1 MQTKSIPAIEEFIRA
16 LEPVIRR
23 VVREE
28 LNAIVEQRQPEVFHL
43 APDSPLYDDL
53 TELKERNEHGGLE
66 FISHEEVWE

>member
-28 LNAIVEQRQPEVFHL
+28 LNAIVEHRPEVFQL
-43 APDSPLYDDL
+43 ASDSPLYRNL
-53 TELKERNEHGGLE
+53 TELKERNERGGLE
-66 FISHEEVWE
+66 FIPQEEAYQ

>member
-1 MQTKSIPAIEEFIRA
+1 MQTKSIPAVEEFIRA

-28 LNAIVEQRQPEVFHL
+28 LNAIIEQRPEVFRL

-53 TELKERNEHGGLE
+53 IELQDRNKRGELT
-66 FISHEEVWE
+66 FVSHEEVWE

>member
-28 LNAIVEQRQPEVFHL
+28 LNAIVEQRPEVFQL
-43 APDSPLYDDL
+43 DPDSPLYTDL
-53 TELKERNEHGGLE
+53 EELKARKDHGELA
-66 FISHEEVWE
+66 FVSHDEVWE

>member
-1 MQTKSIPAIEEFIRA
+1 MQTKSIPAVEEFIRA

-28 LNAIVEQRQPEVFHL
+28 LNAIIEQRPEVFQL

-53 TELKERNEHGGLE
+53 IELQDRNKRGELT
-66 FISHEEVWE
+66 FVSHEEVWE

>member
-28 LNAIVEQRQPEVFHL
+28 LNAIIEHRPEVFQL
-43 APDSPLYDDL
+43 ASDSPLYRDL
-53 TELKERNEHGGLE
+53 TELKERNKRGELE
-66 FISHEEVWE
+66 FLSHEEVWE

>member
-28 LNAIVEQRQPEVFHL
+28 LNAIIEQRPEVFQL

-53 TELKERNEHGGLE
+53 TELQERNKRGELA
-66 FISHEEVWE
+66 FVSHEEVWE

>member
-28 LNAIVEQRQPEVFHL
+28 LSAIVEQRPEVFHL
-43 APDSPLYDDL
+43 DPDSPLYTDL
-53 TELKERNEHGGLE
+53 TELKKRKDCGKLE
-66 FISHEEVWE
+66 FVSHEEVWE

>member
-1 MQTKSIPAIEEFIRA
+1 MQTKSIPALEEFIRA

-28 LNAIVEQRQPEVFHL
+28 LSAIVEQRPEVFRL

-53 TELKERNEHGGLE
+53 TELHERNKRGELG
-66 FISHEEVWE
+66 FISHEEVWG

>member
-28 LNAIVEQRQPEVFHL
+28 LNALVEQQRPEVFHL
-43 APDSPLYDDL
+43 TPDSPLYDDL
-53 TELKERNEHGGLE
+53 TELKEQNERGGLE
-66 FISHEEVWE
+66 FIPQEEAYQ

>member
-28 LNAIVEQRQPEVFHL
+28 LNAIVEHRPEV
-43 APDSPLYDDL
+43 L
-53 TELKERNEHGGLE
+53 TAL
-66 FISHEEVWE
+66 FTVT